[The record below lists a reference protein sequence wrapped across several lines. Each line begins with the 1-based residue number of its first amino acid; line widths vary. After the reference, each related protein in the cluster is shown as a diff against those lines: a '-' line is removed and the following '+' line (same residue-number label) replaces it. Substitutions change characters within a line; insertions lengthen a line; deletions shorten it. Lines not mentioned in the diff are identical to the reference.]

1 VQQNNRSQKIV
12 LFCSPAAGGT
22 FFSKPLFMKRI
33 LVFSVAAFLL
43 TACGGSNKKIVVM
56 SKGPAEVNTD
66 AKTITAKDGA
76 GQTEKEVVLSDGQA
90 TFKISSPAGEA
101 TVDLPG
107 NGLYIIN
114 VKTDTIIGSY
124 QKYSDPASQGTI
136 SQESL
141 KQKLDSLRLLAEGK
155 NVSVANRNFYI
166 LPNHAVRISDNI
178 QSIVVGPY
186 HQMTSAEKVD
196 GKDPEVYRFYSIKE
210 VRVMIEKLVVLTTPK
225 KV

>member
-1 VQQNNRSQKIV
+1 
-12 LFCSPAAGGT
+12 
-22 FFSKPLFMKRI
+22 MKRF

-43 TACGGSNKKIVVM
+43 TACGGSNKKIIVM
-56 SKGPAEVNTD
+56 SKGPAEVNAD
-66 AKTITAKDGA
+66 AKTISAKDGA
-76 GQTEKEVVLSDGQA
+76 GQTEKEVVLSDGQSS
-90 TFKISSPAGEA
+90 FKISSPAGEA
-101 TVDLPG
+101 TVDLPE

-136 SQESL
+136 SQERL
-141 KQKLDSLRLLAEGK
+141 KQKLDSLQLLAEGK
-155 NVSVANRNFYI
+155 NVSAANRNFYI
-166 LPNHAVRISDNI
+166 LPNHSVRISDNI